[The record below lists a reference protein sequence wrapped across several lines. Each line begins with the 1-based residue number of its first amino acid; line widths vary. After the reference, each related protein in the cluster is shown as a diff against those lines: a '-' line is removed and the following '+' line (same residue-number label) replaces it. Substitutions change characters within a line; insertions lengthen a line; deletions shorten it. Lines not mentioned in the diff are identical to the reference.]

1 MTRRRSI
8 PWIYRWSRP
17 LIGAIAILGALITGY
32 LTFEKLTGSQV
43 TCQAGCDIVLSSPY
57 ASIFGLPLSLFGC
70 LAYITMAALALF
82 PLLLQPDKGRG
93 SLRSQAEDI
102 TWLLLLV
109 GAVSMVVF
117 SGYLM
122 FVLATQIKAF
132 CPYCITSAIFSL
144 TMLIMTIK
152 GRDWPELGQ
161 IFFAIVAA
169 SVITL
174 VGTLAVYANVN
185 KPNAL
190 VTGNIISRPTTYPE
204 PPNGWEIKTVSG
216 PAELALSDHLKK
228 IGAKMYGAWW
238 CPHCF
243 DQKQLFG
250 HDAAKNLPYTECAEK
265 GINPNPDACVAAKVE
280 SFPTWV
286 IKGKTYSGTLE
297 LKKLAEYSGY
307 KGPVNFKYSTK

>member
-17 LIGAIAILGALITGY
+17 VIGAIAILGALITGY

-43 TCQAGCDIVLSSPY
+43 LCKAGCDIVLSSPY
-57 ASIFGLPLSLFGC
+57 AFLFGLPLSLFGC
-70 LAYITMAALALF
+70 LAYISMAVLALT
-82 PLLLQPDKGRG
+82 PLLMASDKGRG
-93 SLRSQAEDI
+93 SLRVRTEDI
-102 TWLLLLV
+102 TWWLLLV
-109 GAVSMVVF
+109 GSVSMMVF

-122 FVLATQIKAF
+122 FILATQIKAL
-132 CPYCITSAIFSL
+132 CPYCIASAIFSL
-144 TMLIMTIK
+144 TLLIFTLK

-161 IFFAIVAA
+161 IFFVIIAA
-169 SVITL
+169 GMITL

-185 KPNAL
+185 KPNTTM
-190 VTGNIISRPTTYPE
+190 VGNVINRTTTYPE
-204 PPNGWEIKTVSG
+204 PPHGWEVKTVSG

-250 HDAAKNLPYTECAEK
+250 NEATKRLPYIECAEK
-265 GINPNPDACVAAKVE
+265 GVNPNPDACVAAKVE
-280 SFPTWV
+280 SFPTW
-286 IKGKTYSGTLE
+286 IIRGKTYSGTQE

-307 KGPVNFKYSTK
+307 KGPSNFKYSMK